1 MKHIK
6 KSEEPQEFKDW
17 KQQQKSTGINYNYE
31 SFQNPEKRLVHSAL
45 LSDQGYICC
54 YCCQKIEKETSHIE
68 HFSPQSKTDAELS
81 VTYSNLLASCG
92 SSQHWPK
99 HCGNQRENH
108 PIPVSPLQ
116 TNCEEYF
123 RYTGEGEIIP
133 TNNLELQ
140 EKAKET
146 IEILNLNHY
155 DLKQRRSEE
164 FLLLEEMTDEEAQK
178 EAQLCSQLDDE
189 KHYKQ
194 FCVAILYY
202 LKVNFGIKL

>member
-45 LSDQGYICC
+45 LSEQGYICC

-92 SSQHWPK
+92 SSQHRLNIVVIKGKIIRFPS
-99 HCGNQRENH
+99 H
-108 PIPVSPLQ
+108 PYKLTVKSILD
-116 TNCEEYF
+116 
-123 RYTGEGEIIP
+123 I
-133 TNNLELQ
+133 LERVKL
-140 EKAKET
+140 
-146 IEILNLNHY
+146 
-155 DLKQRRSEE
+155 
-164 FLLLEEMTDEEAQK
+164 FLL
-178 EAQLCSQLDDE
+178 
-189 KHYKQ
+189 
-194 FCVAILYY
+194 I
-202 LKVNFGIKL
+202 I